1 MRPSIGRRAGASW
14 AASCAASWAS
24 AAAVL
29 VVGAIILAVHE
40 AGPQARHMVLH
51 IASMNIGAPLL
62 AALVVARWPA
72 PDAQPRWLWLAAL
85 IQVVAL
91 WASHAPAVHHL
102 AMTRP
107 GVQLAT
113 HGVLLLSALAFWTL
127 LLALPDA
134 RRWHAIPAL
143 LLTGKLVCLLAALM
157 VFAPRTLYS
166 AGHLHGAAA
175 LADQQL
181 AGLLMI
187 AACPLSYLVAAVMT
201 TVALVC
207 RDTPQPVLRQPVRS
221 A

>member
-1 MRPSIGRRAGASW
+1 MRPSVGSRTN
-14 AASCAASWAS
+14 AASAS
-24 AAAVL
+24 AIAVL
-29 VVGAIILAVHE
+29 VAGAAIILAHDL
-40 AGPQARHMVLH
+40 GPQARHMGLH
-51 IASMNIGAPLL
+51 IVAMNIVAPLL
-62 AALVVARWPA
+62 AALVVTRWPERHA
-72 PDAQPRWLWLAAL
+72 PPRWLWFAAL

-102 AMTRP
+102 AMTRS
-107 GVQLAT
+107 GVELAT
-113 HGVLLLSALAFWTL
+113 HGILLLSALAFWTL

-143 LLTGKLVCLLAALM
+143 LLTGKLVCLLAALI
-157 VFAPRTLYS
+157 VFAPRTLYG
-166 AGHLHGAAA
+166 AGHVHGAAA

-187 AACPLSYLVAAVMT
+187 AACPLSYLVAAIMI

>member
-1 MRPSIGRRAGASW
+1 MRPSVGRRTSAASASAIAILFAGA
-14 AASCAASWAS
+14 
-24 AAAVL
+24 
-29 VVGAIILAVHE
+29 AIILAHDLLSYDL
-40 AGPQARHMVLH
+40 GPQARHMILH
-51 IASMNIGAPLL
+51 IVAMNIVAPLL
-62 AALVVARWPA
+62 AALVVTRWPERHA
-72 PDAQPRWLWLAAL
+72 PPRWLWFAAL

-102 AMTRP
+102 AMTRS
-107 GVQLAT
+107 GVELAT

-157 VFAPRTLYS
+157 VFAPRTLYG
-166 AGHLHGAAA
+166 AGHVHGAAA

-187 AACPLSYLVAAVMT
+187 AACPLSYLVAAIMI

>member
-1 MRPSIGRRAGASW
+1 MRPSVGSRTS
-14 AASCAASWAS
+14 AASAS
-24 AAAVL
+24 AIAVL
-29 VVGAIILAVHE
+29 VAGAAIIMAHDL
-40 AGPQARHMVLH
+40 GPQARHMGLH
-51 IASMNIGAPLL
+51 IVAMNILAPLL
-62 AALVVARWPA
+62 AALLVARWPA

-102 AMTRP
+102 AMTRS
-107 GVQLAT
+107 GVELAT

-157 VFAPRTLYS
+157 VFAPRTLYG

-187 AACPLSYLVAAVMT
+187 AACPLSYLVAAIMI

-207 RDTPQPVLRQPVRS
+207 RDTPQPVLRQPVRN

>member
-1 MRPSIGRRAGASW
+1 MRPSVGRRTSAATASAIAVLFAGA
-14 AASCAASWAS
+14 
-24 AAAVL
+24 
-29 VVGAIILAVHE
+29 AIILAHDLLSHDL
-40 AGPQARHMVLH
+40 GPHARHMILH
-51 IASMNIGAPLL
+51 IVAMNIVAPLL
-62 AALVVARWPA
+62 AALVVTRWPERHA
-72 PDAQPRWLWLAAL
+72 PPRWLWLAAL

-102 AMTRP
+102 AMIRP
-107 GVQLAT
+107 GVQFAT

-187 AACPLSYLVAAVMT
+187 AACPLSYLVAAVMI